1 MLRLSFCELCL
12 LLEPFVGRY
21 FQDYLKILIA
31 ILMKGTKKNSKKGRE
46 KISRVTREWGTDKD
60 KGETVSIS

>member
-1 MLRLSFCELCL
+1 
-12 LLEPFVGRY
+12 
-21 FQDYLKILIA
+21 
-31 ILMKGTKKNSKKGRE
+31 MKGTKKNSKKGRE